1 MNLIFFLLI
10 AIAFV
15 VAAYRQLTFDPSPL
29 VPATDAAGATVGT
42 AIPLQVPMDAMTT
55 AVVEAAETAVELA
68 IGLIGV
74 MALFIGLMAIVE
86 AAGGLAVIA
95 RVMKPLMVRLF
106 PDIPPDHP
114 AMGAMIMNISA
125 NFLGLGNA
133 ATPFGLKAMEE
144 LDKLNPVK
152 GTATNA
158 MVLFLAI
165 NTAGLTLLPTSVV
178 ALRAQAGSTNPAGI
192 VATTIFAT
200 ATSMIVAIAAAKL
213 MQRFFSGG
221 ESVPESV
228 LKGTAAVGELAARN
242 AATHDTAQNPMDADV
257 TGYPL
262 WVSVVALLAILAA
275 IPLTVIYGKV
285 VSPWIIPTLIVGM
298 VLIGMLNKVPVYEV
312 FIEGAKDGFNIA
324 VKIIPYLVAILVS
337 VAMFRASSAMDLLLV
352 PLGKL
357 TALVGLPIE
366 GLTMAMMRSLSGS
379 GAFGLLASFLKDPAI
394 GPDSY
399 TGYLVSTMYG
409 STETT
414 FYVLAVYFG
423 AVQVRRIRHAL
434 AVGLVAD
441 AAAVVAAIA
450 VCTVLYG

>member
-15 VAAYRQLTFDPSPL
+15 VVAYRQLTFDPSTL

-275 IPLTVIYGKV
+275 IPLTVLYGKV

-324 VKIIPYLVAILVS
+324 VKIIPYLVAIL
-337 VAMFRASSAMDLLLV
+337 
-352 PLGKL
+352 
-357 TALVGLPIE
+357 
-366 GLTMAMMRSLSGS
+366 
-379 GAFGLLASFLKDPAI
+379 
-394 GPDSY
+394 
-399 TGYLVSTMYG
+399 
-409 STETT
+409 
-414 FYVLAVYFG
+414 
-423 AVQVRRIRHAL
+423 
-434 AVGLVAD
+434 
-441 AAAVVAAIA
+441 
-450 VCTVLYG
+450 